1 MSGYQ
6 RVLIAVDLQG
16 NPEQVLAKVSGV
28 TDINT
33 ASLHL
38 VHAPLDPTYAYS
50 AYIASSAYIGE
61 GWNFDRKQAIVDAK
75 EAAAGYLENAG
86 LSNVEIHIDIGKALD
101 IILDTAKE
109 INADL
114 IVIGSHGRHGIGL
127 LLGSTANA
135 VLHHAKCDV
144 LAVRITE

>member
-16 NPEQVLAKVSGV
+16 NPEQVLEKVSGLADV
-28 TDINT
+28 DA

-50 AYIASSAYIGE
+50 AYIAASAYIGE
-61 GWNFDRKQAIVDAK
+61 SWNFDRKQAIVDAK

-86 LSNVEIHIDIGKALD
+86 LSKVEIHIDIGKAID
-101 IILDTAKE
+101 IILDTAEE

-114 IVIGSHGRHGIGL
+114 IIIGSHGRHGIGL

-135 VLHHAKCDV
+135 VLHRAKCDV
-144 LAVRITE
+144 LAVRIQE